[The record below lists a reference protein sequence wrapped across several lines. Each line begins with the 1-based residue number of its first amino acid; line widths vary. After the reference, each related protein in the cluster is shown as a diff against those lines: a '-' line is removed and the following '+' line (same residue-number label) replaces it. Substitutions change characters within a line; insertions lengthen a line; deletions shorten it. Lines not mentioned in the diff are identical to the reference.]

1 MLGKVFG
8 TELGDLGKDVLGGV
22 GELAAGGLVGGVH
35 NAGHETLFNAMQ
47 GNGWS
52 WSWGTFSGS
61 AAQGVTGV
69 IARGLAGGFK
79 LAKMTA
85 TLPAEQL
92 LTRGLGEIN
101 PAILNDIAT
110 AGQPRP
116 GDGPDGGT
124 ALGTGAG
131 PGEAAVPR
139 AVEVLRAAGI
149 QPGLETAFSVAL
161 RTGFVPTVGSPS
173 EHPLKRQTQGRAEY
187 PR

>member
-52 WSWGTFSGS
+52 WSWGTFSGG
-61 AAQGVTGV
+61 AAQGVTAV
-69 IARGLAGGFK
+69 IARGLFAGYR
-79 LAKMTA
+79 LASMTA

-92 LTRGLGEIN
+92 LTRGLGDIN

-110 AGQPRP
+110 AGQPPP
-116 GDGPDGGT
+116 GGGPRGGT
-124 ALGTGAG
+124 APRA
-131 PGEAAVPR
+131 EAVPGG
-139 AVEVLRAAGI
+139 AALPPAGAPPEP
-149 QPGLETAFSVAL
+149 PGT
-161 RTGFVPTVGSPS
+161 
-173 EHPLKRQTQGRAEY
+173 H
-187 PR
+187 